1 MPPRLRAT
9 AQGIELLPPAP
20 NPAAESPAPIL
31 LCGALAFDHIGELTP
46 ADGAFL
52 RPGSSNGT
60 GTAVGP
66 VGPAL
71 PRLNLKLDR
80 LWQQLGGCAL
90 NVSYGLARCGVK
102 ARPLAMVGEDFGVR
116 EQALLDEWGIS
127 SAGLLAS
134 AGPSAR
140 AFVFTDPASGNQLT
154 TFYPMSSPDLADP
167 TDRARILA
175 HYQQQKAQ
183 ANPTQAALLPAQE
196 SWQRLAATALA
207 DVPLRIWNPG
217 QFVEHLSAQG
227 AADLWEWAQLV
238 FVNAHEWSVLSERLD
253 QPPARLVVISDGAAP
268 LKLLVPQAPPATCPV
283 PARPDD
289 RPILDPTGCGDA
301 LLAGTLATLATTP
314 PATLGAGGTKAQDA
328 LLRAV
333 AAGAGLAQ
341 RCLSQQGAIGYR

>member
-9 AQGIELLPPAP
+9 AQGIELLPPVP
-20 NPAAESPAPIL
+20 TSAAQAPAPIL

-52 RPGSSNGT
+52 RPG
-60 GTAVGP
+60 
-66 VGPAL
+66 PADAPPGSDL

-90 NVSYGLARCGVK
+90 NVSYGLARCGVT
-102 ARPLAMVGEDFGVR
+102 ARPLAMVGEDFGPR

-127 SAGLLAS
+127 SAGLLATP
-134 AGPSAR
+134 GPSAR
-140 AFVFTDPASGNQLT
+140 AFVFTDPESGNQLT
-154 TFYPMSSPDLADP
+154 TFYPMSSPDLANP
-167 TDRARILA
+167 ADRARILA
-175 HYQQQKAQ
+175 HYQQQKSQ
-183 ANPTQAALLPAQE
+183 ASPTQAALLPAQE

-227 AADLWEWAQLV
+227 AADLWAWAQLI

-268 LKLLVPQAPPATCPV
+268 LLLMVPNAKPVHCPV
-283 PARPDD
+283 PARSDD

-301 LLAGTLATLATTP
+301 LLAGTLAALATAAP
-314 PATLGAGGTKAQDA
+314 DTLVQGGAQAQDA

-333 AAGAGLAQ
+333 AAGTGLAQ